1 MKYLKIILSF
11 LIHSYTR
18 LFFKR
23 IRANYNVAIVKADAI
38 GDFVMWLGAIDAYRK
53 KYYGKRVLLVCS
65 KADKD
70 IVEPLGFFTDIII
83 FNRAEIADNL
93 CSFYR
98 FMKGMRQ
105 ISADVVIN
113 PAWDHTQID
122 DFICGM
128 IQSPCKYASKV
139 KRDITVNGWLD
150 NVMLKLVKWGVLDMG
165 KWYYNNL
172 LPMPD
177 HKSTS
182 ELEAI
187 QAFSRQLIDPEFNY
201 QLADLSH
208 ITNDYDCPVEGR
220 YCFVSLSSS
229 RVLKDWPI
237 ESFSALLICIPSD
250 YAIVLSG
257 FGEKDVEKAKYL
269 LTGNGSKQRILNYVN
284 KTTVKEMIGLISCS
298 SFVISNDSAAIH
310 IAVAC
315 RVPSLC
321 FMHGAHFGR
330 FAPYPDFIPEKEYHP
345 RCVYKQMDCFGCGYK
360 CSKDFNP
367 NKPFYCLRQVTVDM
381 AKDELNKLLDF
392 VNSKNK

>member
-1 MKYLKIILSF
+1 MISSYLKALCSLVVHTF
-11 LIHSYTR
+11 LKSIPFRSTIHYDVT
-18 LFFKR
+18 
-23 IRANYNVAIVKADAI
+23 IVRADAI
-38 GDFVMWLGAIDAYRK
+38 GDFVMWMGAIDSYRK
-53 KYYGKRVLLVCS
+53 KYQGKRVLLICS
-65 KADKD
+65 KADKE
-70 IVEPLGFFTDIII
+70 IVEPLGFFTDVIT
-83 FNRAEIADNL
+83 FNRAKLANDIGD
-93 CSFYR
+93 FYH
-98 FMKGMRQ
+98 FMREMKT
-105 ISADVVIN
+105 ISSDVVIN
-113 PAWDHTQID
+113 PVWDHTQID

-150 NVMLKLVKWGVLDMG
+150 NVTLKLVKWGVLDMG

-177 HKSTS
+177 HKTTS
-182 ELEAI
+182 EQEAI
-187 QAFSRQLIDPEFNY
+187 QAFTRQLIDSEFNY
-201 QLADLSH
+201 RLANLSH
-208 ITNDYDCPVEGR
+208 ITKDYVCSIEGD

-237 ESFSALLICIPSD
+237 ESFSALLKHVPSG

-257 FGEKDVEKAKYL
+257 FGVLDEKKAEYL
-269 LTGNGSKQRILNYVN
+269 VKENRGKQKVLNYVN

-310 IAVAC
+310 IAAAC

-330 FAPYPDFIPEKEYHP
+330 FAPYPDIIPENEYHP
-345 RCVYKQMDCFGCGYK
+345 RCVFKKMDCYGCGYK
-360 CSKDFNP
+360 CNKDFDP

-381 AKDELNKLLDF
+381 AKVELSKLLEF
-392 VNSKNK
+392 VNSK